1 MGVSGGGRVWRKDR
15 DRHGPALADAPA
27 EEAGIAAPTQQP
39 ADWAQGSIC
48 LNG

>member
-27 EEAGIAAPTQQP
+27 EELGLQHPLSNQQTGPKAAS
-39 ADWAQGSIC
+39 A
-48 LNG
+48 